1 MTHAITKK
9 TEGKKA
15 RLLELDILRGLVM
28 ILMALDHAGVFL
40 MRELHLAS
48 EAWDIPMITH
58 SSFFAFLTRN
68 VSHLAAPGFT
78 FLMGIGMALFTASRM
93 QNGWPRLRIARFFAI
108 RGLLIIVVEQIIVN
122 PAWLLQYVPKTST
135 WSLSETAQASG
146 TSDISGVFLG
156 FSILFCLGAAML
168 VWGLFIHLDWKY
180 IAAISGFSVLSSSLF
195 VPSIE
200 LANSYYS
207 PWYRILVLGGIE
219 APVSVNFPVLPWFG
233 IIGLGILFGRLLLKD
248 RKLAYRVLSI
258 AGVLALIV
266 FALLRTIG
274 GFGNIH
280 LASDDSWQSFFA
292 LTKYPP
298 SLVYILLYLGLNA
311 LVLAGIAAIVDKKL
325 SKVFS
330 ILGDLGKSALFFYV
344 SHLYVYGILAML
356 ILVIYPIN
364 RTLIFVYPLW
374 LVGLAIL
381 YFLSQRY
388 YKFKKQTALNSIWRF
403 F

>member
-1 MTHAITKK
+1 MTHDIAQI

-48 EAWDIPMITH
+48 EAWDTPIIIHP
-58 SSFFAFLTRN
+58 SFFSFFTRN
-68 VSHLAAPGFT
+68 VTHLAAPGFS
-78 FLMGIGMALFTASRM
+78 FLMGIGMVLFSASRM
-93 QNGWPRLRIARFFAI
+93 QNGWSKLRIFRFFAI
-108 RGLLIIVVEQIIVN
+108 RGLLIIIVEQILVN
-122 PAWLLQYVPKTST
+122 PAWLLQYVPKTSA
-135 WSLSETAQASG
+135 WSLSETAQAAG

-168 VWGLFIHLDWKY
+168 VWALLIHLDWKY
-180 IAAISGFSVLSSSLF
+180 IAAISCFGVLSSSFF

-200 LANSYYS
+200 LANNYYS
-207 PWYRILVLGGIE
+207 PWYRILLLGGIE
-219 APVSVNFPVLPWFG
+219 APISVNFSLLPWFG
-233 IIGLGILFGRLLLKD
+233 IVGLGILFGRLLLKD
-248 RKLAYRVLSI
+248 RKLAYRVLFI
-258 AGVLALIV
+258 AGALALTV
-266 FALLRTIG
+266 FVLLRTIG

-280 LASDDSWQSFFA
+280 PASDDSLQSFFA

-298 SLVYILLYLGLNA
+298 SLVYILCYLGLSA
-311 LVLAGIAAIVDKKL
+311 LVLTGIAAIVDKKL
-325 SKVFS
+325 PKVFS

-344 SHLYVYGILAML
+344 SHLYVYGILAMV

-364 RTLIFVYPLW
+364 RALIFVYPLW
-374 LVGLAIL
+374 LVGLVIL
-381 YFLSQRY
+381 YFLSQHY
-388 YKFKKQTALNSIWRF
+388 YKFKKQTTLNSIWRF